1 MVEVE
6 NGNYRD
12 HSLEGAKEYARLVL
26 NRGVSSEI
34 YK

>member
-1 MVEVE
+1 MVKVQC
-6 NGNYRD
+6 GNYRD
-12 HSLEGAKEYARLVL
+12 HYLEGAKEYAKLVL